1 MEESRAIVIQYNGN
15 EPNPTHLDSILRY
28 LATEGV
34 VLEESRVSVY
44 NANDITDCLVHSAPR
59 VGVMYSKGNILMQRE
74 AAEKETTPERDAC
87 VYLDRMFGKGRWNAA
102 SVTAKYLAD
111 FYRNEYDHAML
122 NAIEIV
128 ANNSKECLDLR
139 ILSAYNI
146 NVVTKV
152 YEIVP
157 TDM

>member
-1 MEESRAIVIQYNGN
+1 MEESRAIVIQYNGKD
-15 EPNPTHLDSILRY
+15 PGPGRLDQIIRY
-28 LATEGV
+28 LTTEGIIS
-34 VLEESRVSVY
+34 ENTCRVSLY
-44 NANDITDCLVHSAPR
+44 NANDIADCLVR
-59 VGVMYSKGNILMQRE
+59 RNIAILSDSPSQKDVVTPE
-74 AAEKETTPERDAC
+74 ATPERSAC
-87 VYLDRMFGKGRWNAA
+87 IYLDRMFGKGRWNAA